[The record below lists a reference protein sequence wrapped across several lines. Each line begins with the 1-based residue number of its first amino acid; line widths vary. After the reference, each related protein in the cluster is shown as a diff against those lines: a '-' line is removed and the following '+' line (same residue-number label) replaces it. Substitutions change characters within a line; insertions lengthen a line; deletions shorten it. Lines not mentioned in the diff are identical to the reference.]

1 MRLVAAHR
9 RGGGEDGS
17 RYPIVAFS
25 CFATPFLWAQFSGA
39 IQGTVVDSTQ
49 ASVPDAVVTAT
60 NSETGITRMAKTSN
74 EGFYRISNL
83 GPGTYSVKAQK
94 PGFSASVRQGLTVDI
109 TKVVKA
115 DFSLAVGGV
124 AEQVLVEA
132 QAPILETEQGRVS
145 GQVDRVQLSE
155 LPLNGR
161 NAFNLIA
168 LQPGMM
174 GRGQSV
180 SLGSQGGGNDSFAG
194 ETGVQIYASGQDSSA
209 NSFTIDDTSVNSVAY
224 GGAVNTVPNSESVEE
239 IRVV

>member
-1 MRLVAAHR
+1 
-9 RGGGEDGS
+9 
-17 RYPIVAFS
+17 
-25 CFATPFLWAQFSGA
+25 
-39 IQGTVVDSTQ
+39 
-49 ASVPDAVVTAT
+49 
-60 NSETGITRMAKTSN
+60 MAKTSN

-94 PGFSASVRQGLTVDI
+94 PGFSASVRQGLTVGI

-124 AEQVLVEA
+124 A
-132 QAPILETEQGRVS
+132 EQGRVS

-174 GRGQSV
+174 GRGQSA

-224 GGAVNTVPNSESVEE
+224 GGAVNTVP
-239 IRVV
+239 

>member
-1 MRLVAAHR
+1 MANAIRLLLFPV
-9 RGGGEDGS
+9 
-17 RYPIVAFS
+17 
-25 CFATPFLWAQFSGA
+25 FATPFLWAQFSGA

-60 NSETGITRMAKTSN
+60 NSETGITRMAKTSS

-155 LPLNGR
+155 LP
-161 NAFNLIA
+161 
-168 LQPGMM
+168 
-174 GRGQSV
+174 
-180 SLGSQGGGNDSFAG
+180 
-194 ETGVQIYASGQDSSA
+194 
-209 NSFTIDDTSVNSVAY
+209 
-224 GGAVNTVPNSESVEE
+224 
-239 IRVV
+239 